1 MFSLMGWHGVPS
13 RKNTFPDAGSFG
25 TGKKESTSFLE
36 DKMKTVVN
44 SMKLLCLAVLMLTL
58 PVSSPAEQTS
68 LRLAVTDIEGL
79 EMLQRE
85 FGAFKELLE
94 EKLGMDVTFF
104 PVPNRTAAVEAV
116 KSKTIDFVLTGP
128 AEYVVFKQLTDSE
141 PVIGFSR
148 PDYYC
153 SVVVLADSGIAS
165 VQDLR
170 GKKIAI
176 GGVGSTSKHLAP
188 LQILADN
195 GLDPLKDVEVLHT
208 SVDLGWQSLKRGDVA
223 AWGMTTD
230 KFVKLRAQDSEM
242 EPGAFKVIARG
253 PDLPNDVLLAAPH
266 VDAAT
271 IAVVKKT
278 FVDHSSDLIQ
288 AILTGDDNKK
298 YKGMKF
304 LSGIKDADYNYVRSM
319 YTTIGYPKFAAFVE

>member
-1 MFSLMGWHGVPS
+1 
-13 RKNTFPDAGSFG
+13 
-25 TGKKESTSFLE
+25 
-36 DKMKTVVN
+36 
-44 SMKLLCLAVLMLTL
+44 MKLIAHVLRLTCLLLVMLAMPATL
-58 PVSSPAEQTS
+58 LASGSAIK
-68 LRLAVTDIEGL
+68 LAVTDIEGL

-85 FGAFKELLE
+85 FGAFRDILS
-94 EKLGMDVTFF
+94 EKLGTEVEFY

-128 AEYVVFKQLTDSE
+128 AEYVVFKQLTNST

-153 SVVVLADSGIAS
+153 SVVVLADSGINNIG
-165 VQDLR
+165 DLK
-170 GKKIAI
+170 GKKLAI
-176 GGVGSTSKHLAP
+176 GSVGSTSKHLAP

-195 GLDPLKDVEVLHT
+195 GLDPLKDVKVLHT

-230 KFVKLRAQDSEM
+230 KFLKLRGKDKDL

-266 VDAAT
+266 IDKDT
-271 IAVVKKT
+271 IAKVKKVFT
-278 FVDHSSDLIQ
+278 ENSDQLVG
-288 AILTGDDNKK
+288 AILTGEDNKK
-298 YKGMKF
+298 YAGMKF
-304 LSGIKDADYNYVRSM
+304 LPSVKDEDYNYVRSM
-319 YTTIGYPKFAAFVE
+319 YITIGYPKFAGFVE

>member
-1 MFSLMGWHGVPS
+1 
-13 RKNTFPDAGSFG
+13 
-25 TGKKESTSFLE
+25 
-36 DKMKTVVN
+36 MKTVVN
-44 SMKLLCLAVLMLTL
+44 PMKLLCLAVLMLTL
-58 PVSSPAEQTS
+58 PVSASAEQAT
-68 LRLAVTDIEGL
+68 LRLAVTDVEGL

-85 FGAFKELLE
+85 FGAFKDLLG
-94 EKLGMDVTFF
+94 EKLGMNVKFF

-116 KSKTIDFVLTGP
+116 KSKSIDFVLTGP
-128 AEYVVFKQLTDSE
+128 AEYVVFKQLTDAE

-153 SVVVLADSGIAS
+153 SIIVLADSGINT
-165 VQDLR
+165 VEDLR
-170 GKKIAI
+170 GRKIAI
-176 GGVGSTSKHLAP
+176 GSVGSTSKHLAP
-188 LQILADN
+188 MQILADN

-230 KFVKLRAQDSEM
+230 KFIKLRAKDGEM

-266 VDAAT
+266 VDEAT
-271 IAVVKKT
+271 IAVVTKT
-278 FVDHSSDLIQ
+278 FVDHSSELIQ

-298 YKGMKF
+298 YRGMKF
-304 LSGIKDADYNYVRSM
+304 LSSIKDADYNYVRSM
-319 YTTIGYPKFAAFVE
+319 YTTIGYPKFAVFVE